1 MDLNPDDWRLGVTR
15 GSGRGQ
21 VQYLLDEAPH
31 GLVLDLSVGHQEPV
45 VQQLG
50 VTRSLVWIFVD
61 ALRNELIELSGEFLW
76 R

>member
-15 GSGRGQ
+15 GSGRSQ

-31 GLVLDLSVGHQEPV
+31 GLVLDLCVGDQEPM

-61 ALRNELIELSGEFLW
+61 ALRDELIELSGEFLW
-76 R
+76 W